1 MDTLRAAL
9 ERVTQ
14 SGALACAPRELA
26 LARSNYDFAQIELQ
40 SGHTAQ
46 AQRHIALAEQNVG
59 AAQVLTPDRGCES
72 VRDEVPATPSS
83 SMRTRSAMR
92 ATGQL
97 GAEADGGS
105 SKSAFPVGAVKK
117 NRLNATRLTAH
128 VYGETRLDEAIAMS
142 SIVLSIGDFE
152 L

>member
-26 LARSNYDFAQIELQ
+26 LARSHYDFAQTELQ

-46 AQRHIALAEQNVG
+46 AQRHIAVAEQNVG

-83 SMRTRSAMR
+83 SMQTRSAMR
-92 ATGQL
+92 ATGQF
-97 GAEADGGS
+97 GEADGGR
-105 SKSAFPVGAVKK
+105 SKSAFPVGAVNE
-117 NRLNATRLTAH
+117 NRLNAARLTAH
-128 VYGETRLDEAIAMS
+128 VYGETRLDVAIAMS
-142 SIVLSIGDFE
+142 SNVLSIGDLE